1 MSPTPKVVRRNV
13 GIKPT
18 TAAKQIQKSWP
29 AKVPTQPLPS
39 GQGGRAKAADL
50 GVRETQP
57 LTFFV
62 VGDHGGIKDPTP
74 QNAVTLAMEAAD
86 KPPAFVY
93 SVGDVVY
100 FNADQ
105 GEWHPQF
112 YEAYAHLPVPFLSI
126 PGNHDGDTTDDPNRT
141 PLDTWMANFCATKP
155 ALPAGSEEYGRDVQ
169 TQPYC
174 DWTLQC
180 EAVTIIGLYSNV
192 PSGGNLEQSQVDWLT
207 GELTDADPKLPLIVT
222 LHHPPYSVDAHHGGS
237 QKMGDALDSAF
248 KASKRLPQ
256 LVISGHVHDYQRFTR
271 SDLAQPIPYVVIGNS
286 GYHNLHRL
294 APGSNPGEQI
304 VPGVTFEYGDDAEY
318 GFLKLTI
325 GAGKIHGE
333 YVGVTP
339 GITSNAPPQIKLQ
352 RDTFNV

>member
-1 MSPTPKVVRRNV
+1 MSPLKVARRRV

-18 TAAKQIQKSWP
+18 TAVKQLQRSWP
-29 AKVPTQPLPS
+29 ANPPTQPLPE

-50 GVRETQP
+50 GVKESDP

-62 VGDHGGIKDPTP
+62 VGDHGGIEDPTP
-74 QNAVTLAMEAAD
+74 QNAVALAMEEE
-86 KPPAFVY
+86 KVPAFVY

-105 GEWHPQF
+105 PQWHPQF

-126 PGNHDGDTTDDPNRT
+126 PGNHDGDTTDDPSRT
-141 PLDTWMANFCATKP
+141 PLDTWMANFCAAKP
-155 ALPAGSEEYGRDVQ
+155 ALPPGSEEYERDVQ

-180 EAVTIIGLYSNV
+180 QAVTIVGIYTNV
-192 PSGGNLEQSQVDWLT
+192 PSGGHLQRSQVEWLT
-207 GELTDADPKLPLIVT
+207 GELREADANVPLIVT
-222 LHHPPYSVDAHHGGS
+222 LHHPPYSVDAHHGS
-237 QKMGDALDSAF
+237 SPKMREALDEAF
-248 KASKRLPQ
+248 KASGRLPQ

-271 SDLAQPIPYVVIGNS
+271 SDLAKPVPYVVVGNS

-294 APGSNPGEQI
+294 ARGATAGEELLPGI
-304 VPGVTFEYGDDAEY
+304 TFEYGDASEY
-318 GFLKLTI
+318 GFLKLTV
-325 GAGKIHGE
+325 AGGSISGE

-339 GITSNAPPQIKLQ
+339 GATANAAPEVTREK
-352 RDTFNV
+352 DTFHV